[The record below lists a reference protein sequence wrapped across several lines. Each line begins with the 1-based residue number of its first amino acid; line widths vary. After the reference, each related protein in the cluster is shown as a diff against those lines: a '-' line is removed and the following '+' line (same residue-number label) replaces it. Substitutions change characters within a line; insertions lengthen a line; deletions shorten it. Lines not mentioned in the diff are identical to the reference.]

1 MQDHDDQSSETLAR
15 IINPSYLGS
24 KYTLSAHDIIN
35 ITSGIFESSYFSDKN
50 WDDTVSYDSL
60 SNLTRIEWRWEFL
73 RRNELYRRFYLIYK
87 SKDMS
92 NAFFSRAHGRFSLD
106 EFLRGVFHLE
116 NVPNPRRGLNSIRK
130 SASEW
135 EFSPI
140 NMFEPDFEG
149 TVKFIESRREKRIRY
164 HGEDI
169 TTLLRSD
176 PLVFYAA
183 LDPRAD
189 TDEQLN
195 YIRYFLEKEKKF
207 KRKRV
212 HQAKFPAYIRA
223 LDAMDMG
230 ITKAEFANTSKHK
243 AKTYHSGRDTYST
256 AQRLRTDFIS
266 IS

>member
-1 MQDHDDQSSETLAR
+1 MEYYDDGNRQLLAKT
-15 IINPSYLGS
+15 INLSYLGY
-24 KYTLSAHDIIN
+24 KYTRVAHEIIDM
-35 ITSGIFESSYFSDKN
+35 TDGIFHASYFADKN
-50 WDDTVSYDSL
+50 WDDTNSYDRL
-60 SNLTRIEWRWEFL
+60 SDLTRIEWRWEFL
-73 RRNELYRRFYLIYK
+73 RRNELYRRFYLIYI

-92 NAFFSRAHGRFSLD
+92 NKFFNYTQDRFSLD
-106 EFLRGVFHLE
+106 EFLGNVFHLE
-116 NVPNPRRGLNSIRK
+116 NVPNPRRGLNSIRR

-135 EFSPI
+135 EFSPR

-176 PLVFYAA
+176 PLVFYAT

-195 YIRYFLEKEKKF
+195 YLRHFLEREKKF
-207 KRKRV
+207 KLKRI
-212 HQAKFPAYIRA
+212 HQKKFPAYIRA